1 MTAASFR
8 SARKSLGLTQAELAA
23 RIGWSRREVGR
34 WETGDQPVPV
44 VVALLLAAWERF
56 PGLVGE

>member
-1 MTAASFR
+1 MTAAAFR

-23 RIGWSRREVGR
+23 RIGRSRREVGR